1 MRASRLTF
9 AHFYSNG
16 LYMSLI
22 ENLCA
27 HLETVNPYPCLS
39 ILESAIVC
47 YQRFGHA
54 RIPNETLVDAYD
66 MYGLEQIKDEINT
79 LYGLGLAEKNGSSLH
94 FKNEILPPMINIVF
108 SFRKSLGQNFQAS
121 EANNQSLLRKLT
133 SYLHNMISD
142 LSVES
147 EIDEV
152 ETEVLW
158 NGCIHRLYIAISPV
172 WLPIV
177 ADEIAQNNS
186 YLALFGPFAAQNWQ
200 QMMRYYAYQDFR
212 NHTAYFDP
220 WNRQKMNISKTG
232 LFTYFD
238 WFFRDI
244 YGMKLIIPYEFS
256 RSLQGLGLLRIN
268 DEE

>member
-1 MRASRLTF
+1 
-9 AHFYSNG
+9 
-16 LYMSLI
+16 MSLI
-22 ENLCA
+22 EKLCA

-66 MYGLEQIKDEINT
+66 MYGMEQIDDEINT
-79 LYGLGLAEKNGSSLH
+79 LHRFGLTEKDGSSLH
-94 FKNEILPPMINIVF
+94 FKGEIFPSIINLVF
-108 SFRKSLGQNFQAS
+108 SFRKSLVQNFKDS
-121 EANNQSLLRKLT
+121 EGNNQSLLKDLT
-133 SYLHNMISD
+133 LYLHNMISD
-142 LSVES
+142 IDVAY

-152 ETEVLW
+152 ETEILW
-158 NGCIHRLYIAISPV
+158 NGCMHRLHIAISPV

-177 ADEIAQNNS
+177 ADEIAQNNK

-200 QMMRYYAYQDFR
+200 QMMRYYAYPDFR

-244 YGMKLIIPYEFS
+244 YRIKLIIPYEFS